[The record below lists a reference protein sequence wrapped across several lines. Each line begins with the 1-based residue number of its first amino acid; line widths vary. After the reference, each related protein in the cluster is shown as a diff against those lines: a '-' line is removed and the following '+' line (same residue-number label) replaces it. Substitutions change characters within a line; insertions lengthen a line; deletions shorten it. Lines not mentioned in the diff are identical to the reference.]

1 MQTLRVS
8 FRPAAVSDLRSI
20 FDYVLEIS
28 QNLQIAEGF
37 ARRIKARCDRIGY
50 APLGGRPRDDL
61 AQGLR
66 TVPFEKSV
74 VITYVIV
81 SDYVEITNIFY
92 GGRDYQ
98 MFYRGHQSTDPDA

>member
-1 MQTLRVS
+1 V
-8 FRPAAVSDLRSI
+8 
-20 FDYVLEIS
+20 
-28 QNLQIAEGF
+28 QIAEGF

-81 SDYVEITNIFY
+81 SDSVEITNIFY